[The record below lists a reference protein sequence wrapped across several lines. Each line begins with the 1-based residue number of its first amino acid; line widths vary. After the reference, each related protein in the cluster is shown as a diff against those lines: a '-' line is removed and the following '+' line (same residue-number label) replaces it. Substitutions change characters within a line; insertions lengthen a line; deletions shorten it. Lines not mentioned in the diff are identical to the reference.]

1 MLSDLRGER
10 PRALQARGFIRHGH
24 GLSNFSCRVHR
35 VTAFPFVYQILLRNR
50 ITRVVSIIRE
60 GYFGGVSIDS
70 SDAAATHSVSEIGE
84 DKKMSR

>member
-35 VTAFPFVYQILLRNR
+35 ITAFPFIYQIVLMIL
-50 ITRVVSIIRE
+50 ITRVVSIIQKGILVVYQLILLMPRQLIP
-60 GYFGGVSIDS
+60 YRK
-70 SDAAATHSVSEIGE
+70 SER
-84 DKKMSR
+84 KKR

>member
-35 VTAFPFVYQILLRNR
+35 ITAFPFIYQILLRNL
-50 ITRVVSIIRE
+50 ITKAVSIIRK
-60 GYFGGVSIDS
+60 GILVAYQLILLMPRQLIPYRKSGR
-70 SDAAATHSVSEIGE
+70 T
-84 DKKMSR
+84 KR

>member
-35 VTAFPFVYQILLRNR
+35 ITAFPFIYQIVLMIL
-50 ITRVVSIIRE
+50 ITRVVSIIQKGILVVYQLILLMPRQLIP
-60 GYFGGVSIDS
+60 YQK
-70 SDAAATHSVSEIGE
+70 SE
-84 DKKMSR
+84 KTKR

>member
-35 VTAFPFVYQILLRNR
+35 ITAFPFIYQIVLMIL
-50 ITRVVSIIRE
+50 ITRVVSIIEKGILVVYQLILLMPRQLIP
-60 GYFGGVSIDS
+60 YRK
-70 SDAAATHSVSEIGE
+70 SERT
-84 DKKMSR
+84 KR